1 VQELV
6 HEYFGYR
13 KLESYKLI
21 EVRGNN
27 FINNNVFSDK
37 ASFEFQEC

>member
-1 VQELV
+1 MQELV
-6 HEYFGYR
+6 HEYFDR

-21 EVRGNN
+21 EVRGNS

-37 ASFEFQEC
+37 ASFEFQEY